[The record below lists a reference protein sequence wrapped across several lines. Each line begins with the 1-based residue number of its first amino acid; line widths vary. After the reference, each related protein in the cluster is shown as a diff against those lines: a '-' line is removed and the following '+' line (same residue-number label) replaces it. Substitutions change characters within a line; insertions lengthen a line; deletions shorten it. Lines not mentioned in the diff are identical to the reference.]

1 MTEEKENRKS
11 NSSLNTDAKKMLAK
25 MMYDILKETNDTLG
39 ILSRIVFKLETRI
52 NDIKRAEVLSYSMK
66 TWLK

>member
-39 ILSRIVFKLETRI
+39 ILSRTVFKLETRI
-52 NDIKRAEVLSYSMK
+52 NDIKRAEVSSYSMK

>member
-11 NSSLNTDAKKMLAK
+11 NSSLNIDAKKMLAK

-52 NDIKRAEVLSYSMK
+52 NDIKRAEASSYSMR
-66 TWLK
+66 T